1 MFLYFVKVIQKRFL
15 IMNNYFRSG
24 RYNRK
29 LEQAY
34 HYDKKKKELKDGRK
48 DENNTQ
54 ERCEEKQTTIKL

>member
-1 MFLYFVKVIQKRFL
+1 MVSPPSSFI

-34 HYDKKKKELKDGRK
+34 LYDKKKKELKDAK
-48 DENNTQ
+48 QKENNNQ
-54 ERCEEKQTTIKL
+54 ERCEEEKAATEL

>member
-1 MFLYFVKVIQKRFL
+1 
-15 IMNNYFRSG
+15 MNNYFRSG

-34 HYDKKKKELKDGRK
+34 SYDKRKKELKDVRK

-54 ERCEEKQTTIKL
+54 ERCEEEKTATKL